1 MRFRLI
7 WSPACSGNSLAPRIA
22 SWMNSPGGAVR
33 RRAELVEGA
42 LALPP
47 GLHQAGVLQQPQMR
61 RDARLA
67 HPRDLLQLVDR
78 QFVLL
83 QQRHDAQA
91 RGVGQ
96 GAEGFEG
103 GGIMALIFA
112 KYLLTTS
119 GR

>member
-1 MRFRLI
+1 M
-7 WSPACSGNSLAPRIA
+7 A
-22 SWMNSPGGAVR
+22 SWMNSPGDAVG

-47 GLHQAGVLQQPQMR
+47 GLHQAGILQQAQMG

-67 HPRDLLQLVDR
+67 HPRDFLQLIDR

-91 RGVGQ
+91 RRVGQ

-103 GGIMALIFA
+103 GAHGAILP
-112 KYLLTTS
+112 KYLLTATAE
-119 GR
+119 

>member
-1 MRFRLI
+1 M
-7 WSPACSGNSLAPRIA
+7 A
-22 SWMNSPGGAVR
+22 SWMNSPGDAVR

-42 LALPP
+42 FAVPP
-47 GLHQAGVLQQPQMR
+47 GLHQPGILQQPEMR
-61 RDARLA
+61 GDARLA

-96 GAEGFEG
+96 GAEGLEG
-103 GGIMALIFA
+103 GAHGAIFTKISVDVLRKRIYHLILIRQ
-112 KYLLTTS
+112 YDI
-119 GR
+119 